1 MVPLCRCKGCSICVR
16 FFGPVRRAF
25 RSCAAEDV
33 ASLTGRNDRPFG
45 AGRGRMRALFPGAGR
60 PFDPMIPA
68 RTIAAGLGGRSA
80 GGRRDAS
87 ARRRTAGAR
96 AAGGLPGGVPR
107 AAFSCLFGGGRGGG
121 GGPPGAGAARRAPRR
136 LGLSRRSSACGA
148 LSGGAER
155 DVRRFSRLRV
165 YRAGRI
171 LRCTPCEEDGPRPP
185 EDRVGSAPRS
195 RPTESGGDRA
205 GRRNRRIIRPDE
217 SR

>member
-1 MVPLCRCKGCSICVR
+1 MRRSKRSRPPSGAATCTTDGAGTIRRRELAALAATGRMIFSGDFRRRFTALAGRAEMVPLCRCKGCSICVR

-87 ARRRTAGAR
+87 ERRRTAGAA
-96 AAGGLPGGVPR
+96 AAG
-107 AAFSCLFGGGRGGG
+107 AFPAFVCLRGAFRRSGE
-121 GGPPGAGAARRAPRR
+121 RRATFFT
-136 LGLSRRSSACGA
+136 A
-148 LSGGAER
+148 SG
-155 DVRRFSRLRV
+155 V
-165 YRAGRI
+165 
-171 LRCTPCEEDGPRPP
+171 
-185 EDRVGSAPRS
+185 
-195 RPTESGGDRA
+195 
-205 GRRNRRIIRPDE
+205 
-217 SR
+217 

>member
-87 ARRRTAGAR
+87 ERRRTAGAA
-96 AAGGLPGGVPR
+96 AAG
-107 AAFSCLFGGGRGGG
+107 AFPAFVCLRGAFRRSGE
-121 GGPPGAGAARRAPRR
+121 RRAT
-136 LGLSRRSSACGA
+136 
-148 LSGGAER
+148 
-155 DVRRFSRLRV
+155 FSRLRV